1 MNKKEVL
8 EIRKQFTPENC
19 AITRI
24 AGCYVDGEKEKR
36 MEREEAFLSLPE
48 EQEFKYFDIFKK
60 TLSGKIGKNLLNL
73 EYKLKESG
81 SSDQEGEEHE
91 LLMNLR
97 ESKLRDPA
105 LLGEFYE
112 KILTSYDCAENY
124 YIVLI
129 HAVYDVPGKTSDGEV
144 LEDAS
149 EEVYNFILCC
159 ICPVKL
165 SKPGLTYNGKDER
178 MEERTRDWVVDM
190 PDKGFLFPAFNDRQ
204 TDVHSALYYTR
215 KSAEVQEEMVREVLG
230 IDFVASADE
239 EKDKFGKL
247 LKDVL
252 GEDADC
258 KTVKDIYEGISEE
271 MERHAEDPEPYKM
284 GENELEKIFSSNG
297 VPDEKMEMFEDAYRE
312 NIGNVPVMASNIC
325 DNKVVNIQVPEGKIT
340 IDADFISNLEIKV
353 VDGRKCMVLPVDYV
367 EVNGISTKA

>member
-8 EIRKQFTPENC
+8 EIRKQFSPENC
-19 AITRI
+19 SITRI

-48 EQEFKYFDIFKK
+48 EQAFKYFDIFKK
-60 TLSGKIGKNLLNL
+60 TLSGRIGKNL
-73 EYKLKESG
+73 EYKLKADRSG
-81 SSDQEGEEHE
+81 DPEGEEHE

-97 ESKLRDPA
+97 ESKLKDPA
-105 LLGEFYE
+105 LLDEFYE
-112 KILTSYDCAENY
+112 KILMYYDCAENY

-129 HAVYDVPGKTSDGEV
+129 HAVYDVPGKTSDGEE

-149 EEVYNFILCC
+149 DEVYDFILCC

-178 MEERTRDWVVDM
+178 MEERTRDWVVGT

-215 KSAEVQEEMVREVLG
+215 KSAETQEEMVREVLG
-230 IDFVASADE
+230 IDFVVSADE

-247 LKDVL
+247 VEDVL

-284 GENELEKIFSSNG
+284 SERELEKIFSSNG
-297 VPDEKMEMFEDAYRE
+297 VPDEKMELFENSYRE
-312 NIGNVPVMASNIC
+312 NIGNDPIMASNIC
-325 DNKVVNIQVPEGKIT
+325 DNKMVNIQVPEGKIT
-340 IDADFISNLEIKV
+340 IDADFISNLEIKE

>member
-24 AGCYVDGEKEKR
+24 AGCYVNHDKEKK
-36 MEREEAFLSLPE
+36 MEKTEAFLSLPE
-48 EQEFKYFDIFKK
+48 EQAFKYFDIFKK
-60 TLSGKIGKNLLNL
+60 TLSGNIGKNLLNL
-73 EYKLKESG
+73 EYAIDAARNG
-81 SSDQEGEEHE
+81 DSDGEAHWMLME
-91 LLMNLR
+91 LR
-97 ESKLRDPA
+97 KSKLTDSN
-105 LLGEFYE
+105 LLDAFYD
-112 KILTSYDCAENY
+112 KIIESYDCAENY

-129 HAVYDVPGKTSDGEV
+129 HAAYDVPGKTSDGVEM
-144 LEDAS
+144 EDAS
-149 EEVYNFILCC
+149 DEVYDYILCS
-159 ICPVKL
+159 ICQVKL
-165 SKPGLTYNGKDER
+165 SKAGLSFNGESV
-178 MEERTRDWVVDM
+178 EERTRDWVVDM
-190 PDKGFLFPAFNDRQ
+190 PDKGFLFPAFNDRS
-204 TDVHSALYYTR
+204 TDIHSVLYYTR

-230 IDFVASADE
+230 IDFVTSADG

-284 GENELEKIFSSNG
+284 GENELEKIFSSSG
-297 VPDEKMEMFEDAYRE
+297 VTDEKMEMFEDAYRE

-340 IDADFISNLEIKV
+340 IDADFISNLEIKE

>member
-8 EIRKQFTPENC
+8 EIRKQFSPEKC
-19 AITRI
+19 AIDRI

-48 EQEFKYFDIFKK
+48 EQAFKYFDILKK
-60 TLSGKIGKNLLNL
+60 ALSGKIGKNLLNL
-73 EYKLKESG
+73 EYKLKEDR
-81 SSDQEGEEHE
+81 SSDPEGEEHE

-97 ESKLRDPA
+97 ESKLRDPT
-105 LLGEFYE
+105 LLDEFYE
-112 KILTSYDCAENY
+112 KILMYYDCAENY

-149 EEVYNFILCC
+149 EEVYDFILCC

-165 SKPGLTYNGKDER
+165 SKAGLTYNGKDER
-178 MEERTRDWVVDM
+178 MEERTRDWVVGM

-230 IDFVASADE
+230 IDLVVSADE

-247 LKDVL
+247 LEDVL

-258 KTVKDIYEGISEE
+258 KTVKDIYDGMHEE

-297 VPDEKMEMFEDAYRE
+297 VPDEKMELFGDAYRE
-312 NIGNVPVMASNIC
+312 HIGDEPVMASNIC

>member
-8 EIRKQFTPENC
+8 EIRKQFSPENC

-48 EQEFKYFDIFKK
+48 EQVFKYFDIFKK

-73 EYKLKESG
+73 EYKLKESR
-81 SSDQEGEEHE
+81 SSDPEGEEHE

-105 LLGEFYE
+105 LLDEFYE
-112 KILTSYDCAENY
+112 KILMYYDCAENY

-129 HAVYDVPGKTSDGEV
+129 HAVYDVPGKTSDGET

-149 EEVYNFILCC
+149 EEVYDFILCC

-165 SKPGLTYNGKDER
+165 SKPGLIYNGKDER

-204 TDVHSALYYTR
+204 TDVHSTLYYTR
-215 KSAEVQEEMVREVLG
+215 KSAETQVEMVREVLG
-230 IDFVASADE
+230 IDLVVSADE

-247 LKDVL
+247 VEDVL
-252 GEDADC
+252 GEDADY
-258 KTVKDIYEGISEE
+258 KTVKDIYEGIYEE
-271 MERHAEDPEPYKM
+271 MERHAEDHEPYKM

-297 VPDEKMEMFEDAYRE
+297 VPDKQMELFEDAYRE
-312 NIGNVPVMASNIC
+312 NIGNEPIMASNIC

-340 IDADFISNLEIKV
+340 IDADFISNLEIKE

>member
-1 MNKKEVL
+1 M
-8 EIRKQFTPENC
+8 
-19 AITRI
+19 
-24 AGCYVDGEKEKR
+24 
-36 MEREEAFLSLPE
+36 
-48 EQEFKYFDIFKK
+48 
-60 TLSGKIGKNLLNL
+60 
-73 EYKLKESG
+73 
-81 SSDQEGEEHE
+81 
-91 LLMNLR
+91 
-97 ESKLRDPA
+97 
-105 LLGEFYE
+105 
-112 KILTSYDCAENY
+112 
-124 YIVLI
+124 
-129 HAVYDVPGKTSDGEV
+129 
-144 LEDAS
+144 EDAS
-149 EEVYNFILCC
+149 EEVYDFILCC

-178 MEERTRDWVVDM
+178 MEERIRDWVVGM

-230 IDFVASADE
+230 IDFVTSADG

-271 MERHAEDPEPYKM
+271 MERHAEDPEPYKIDR
-284 GENELEKIFSSNG
+284 NELKKIFCNSG

-340 IDADFISNLEIKV
+340 IDADFISNLEIKE
-353 VDGRKCMVLPVDYV
+353 VDGRKCMVLPVDCV

>member
-48 EQEFKYFDIFKK
+48 EQAFKYFDIFKK

-73 EYKLKESG
+73 EYKPKESR
-81 SSDQEGEEHE
+81 SSDPEGEEHE

-105 LLGEFYE
+105 LLDEFYE

-129 HAVYDVPGKTSDGEV
+129 HAVYDVPGKTSDGEE

-149 EEVYNFILCC
+149 EEVYDFILCC

-165 SKPGLTYNGKDER
+165 SKAGLTYNGKDER

-190 PDKGFLFPAFNDRQ
+190 TDKGFLFPAFNDRQ
-204 TDVHSALYYTR
+204 TDVHSVLYYTR

-230 IDFVASADE
+230 IDLVVSADG

-258 KTVKDIYEGISEE
+258 KIVKDIYEGISEE
-271 MERHAEDPEPYKM
+271 ME
-284 GENELEKIFSSNG
+284 
-297 VPDEKMEMFEDAYRE
+297 MFEGAYRE

-340 IDADFISNLEIKV
+340 IDADFISNLEIKE

>member
-1 MNKKEVL
+1 M
-8 EIRKQFTPENC
+8 
-19 AITRI
+19 
-24 AGCYVDGEKEKR
+24 
-36 MEREEAFLSLPE
+36 
-48 EQEFKYFDIFKK
+48 
-60 TLSGKIGKNLLNL
+60 NL
-73 EYKLKESG
+73 EYKLKESR
-81 SSDQEGEEHE
+81 SSDPEGEEHE

-105 LLGEFYE
+105 LLDEFYE

-129 HAVYDVPGKTSDGEV
+129 HAVYDVPGKTSDGEE

-149 EEVYNFILCC
+149 EEVYDFILCC

-165 SKPGLTYNGKDER
+165 SKAGLTYNGKDER
-178 MEERTRDWVVDM
+178 MEERTRDWVVGM
-190 PDKGFLFPAFNDRQ
+190 PDKGFLFPAFNDRK
-204 TDVHSALYYTR
+204 TDVHSVLYYTR

-230 IDFVASADE
+230 IDFVASSDG

-252 GEDADC
+252 GEDADS
-258 KTVKDIYEGISEE
+258 KTVKDIFEGISEE

-325 DNKVVNIQVPEGKIT
+325 DNKVVNIQVPEGKIA
-340 IDADFISNLEIKV
+340 IDADFISNLEIEV

>member
-19 AITRI
+19 SITRI

-48 EQEFKYFDIFKK
+48 EQAFKYFDIFKK

-73 EYKLKESG
+73 EYKLKESR
-81 SSDQEGEEHE
+81 SSDPEGEEHE

-105 LLGEFYE
+105 LLDEFYE

-129 HAVYDVPGKTSDGEV
+129 HAVYDVPGKTSDGEE

-149 EEVYNFILCC
+149 EEVYDFILCC

-165 SKPGLTYNGKDER
+165 SKAGLTYNGKDER
-178 MEERTRDWVVDM
+178 MEERTRDWVVGM
-190 PDKGFLFPAFNDRQ
+190 PDKGFLFPAFNDRK
-204 TDVHSALYYTR
+204 TDVHSVLYYTR

-230 IDFVASADE
+230 IDFVASSDG

-252 GEDADC
+252 GEDADS
-258 KTVKDIYEGISEE
+258 KTVKDIFEGISEE

-325 DNKVVNIQVPEGKIT
+325 DDKVVNIQVPEGKIA
-340 IDADFISNLEIKV
+340 IDADFISNLEIEV

>member
-36 MEREEAFLSLPE
+36 ME
-48 EQEFKYFDIFKK
+48 
-60 TLSGKIGKNLLNL
+60 
-73 EYKLKESG
+73 
-81 SSDQEGEEHE
+81 
-91 LLMNLR
+91 
-97 ESKLRDPA
+97 
-105 LLGEFYE
+105 
-112 KILTSYDCAENY
+112 
-124 YIVLI
+124 
-129 HAVYDVPGKTSDGEV
+129 
-144 LEDAS
+144 
-149 EEVYNFILCC
+149 
-159 ICPVKL
+159 
-165 SKPGLTYNGKDER
+165 ER
-178 MEERTRDWVVDM
+178 IRDWVVGM

-230 IDFVASADE
+230 IDFVTSADG

-258 KTVKDIYEGISEE
+258 KTVKDIFECISEE
-271 MERHAEDPEPYKM
+271 MELHAEDPEPYKM
-284 GENELEKIFSSNG
+284 SENELEKIFSSNG
-297 VPDEKMEMFEDAYRE
+297 VPDEKMELFEESYRE
-312 NIGNVPVMASNIC
+312 NIGIEPIMASNIC
-325 DNKVVNIQVPEGKIT
+325 DNKVVNIRVPEGKIT
-340 IDADFISNLEIKV
+340 IDADFISNLEIKE